1 MSDPSLRFTRHPATT
16 EPFIGLEATT
26 SGPQTPSTR
35 PKETPMTQHVR
46 DALDDQGRPPA
57 HLRCE
62 DCSGY
67 GRFAALG
74 PEIVCADCEGTGTRR
89 RPPTAPTA
97 GARPRTAQV
106 DVRGD
111 NGASEGGVA

>member
-1 MSDPSLRFTRHPATT
+1 
-16 EPFIGLEATT
+16 
-26 SGPQTPSTR
+26 
-35 PKETPMTQHVR
+35 MTQHVR

-62 DCSGY
+62 VCRGY
-67 GRFAALG
+67 GRIGWMSCYECNGSGLHM
-74 PEIVCADCEGTGTRR
+74 RR
-89 RPPTAPTA
+89 LMPSTA
-97 GARPRTAQV
+97 GARPRTALA

>member
-1 MSDPSLRFTRHPATT
+1 
-16 EPFIGLEATT
+16 
-26 SGPQTPSTR
+26 
-35 PKETPMTQHVR
+35 MTQHVR

-57 HLRCE
+57 HLHCGRCR
-62 DCSGY
+62 GY
-67 GRFAALG
+67 GNLKTWRQG
-74 PEIVCADCEGTGTRR
+74 WTYVMCADCEGTGTRR

-111 NGASEGGVA
+111 NGALEGGVA

>member
-1 MSDPSLRFTRHPATT
+1 
-16 EPFIGLEATT
+16 
-26 SGPQTPSTR
+26 
-35 PKETPMTQHVR
+35 MTQHVR

-62 DCSGY
+62 RCAGY
-67 GRFAALG
+67 GHQPRALDS
-74 PEIVCADCEGTGTRR
+74 VVVRCAGCDGSGLHMRR
-89 RPPTAPTA
+89 LVPPVA

-111 NGASEGGVA
+111 NGALEGGVA